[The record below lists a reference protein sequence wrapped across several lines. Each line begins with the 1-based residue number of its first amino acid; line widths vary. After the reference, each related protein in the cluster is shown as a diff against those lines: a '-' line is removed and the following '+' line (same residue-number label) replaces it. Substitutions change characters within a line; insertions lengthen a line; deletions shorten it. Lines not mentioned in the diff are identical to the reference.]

1 MRGYTLIEPD
11 IHAKLNWDVDLVVK
25 VMEVIRIQMPQILS
39 EGAAGVAYDLI
50 AVGNPHGPPYPA
62 IGVHCPN
69 ESDWDTL
76 PDWPRIDAI
85 TSQWVEQTGLE
96 TLIEKAVNIDYIDW
110 DRLMRLN
117 TYPNQKEQ

>member
-1 MRGYTLIEPD
+1 
-11 IHAKLNWDVDLVVK
+11 
-25 VMEVIRIQMPQILS
+25 MPQILS

-69 ESDWDTL
+69 ESDWHTL

-110 DRLMRLN
+110 DRLRRLN